1 MKRFLF
7 VSAILLASC
16 GYDGSYRYSCQDP
29 ANWDA
34 KECTPPE
41 CKVSGTCTV
50 DVIGFDPTLES
61 LVNPELNDLIPTQET
76 TIP

>member
-1 MKRFLF
+1 MKKLFF
-7 VSAILLASC
+7 VSVMLLASC
-16 GYDGSYRYSCQDP
+16 GYDGAYRYTCQDP

-50 DVIGFDPTLES
+50 DVIGFDPHES
-61 LVNPELNDLIPTQET
+61 TVDTTAPQET
-76 TIP
+76 VAP